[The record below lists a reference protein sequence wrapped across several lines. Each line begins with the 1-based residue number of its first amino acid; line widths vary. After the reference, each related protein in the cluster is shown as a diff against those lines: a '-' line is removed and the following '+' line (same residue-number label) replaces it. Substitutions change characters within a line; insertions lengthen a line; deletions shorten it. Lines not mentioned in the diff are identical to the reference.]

1 MIDLLFHFLSQF
13 FLTCSDAKNQA
24 FVAASRCFL
33 LLLLLL
39 LLLLSLSLSCK
50 NGDSTM

>member
-39 LLLLSLSLSCK
+39 LLLSLSLSCK